1 MKGSAE
7 SSPVIRDVD
16 LLVGAARVGQLD
28 LVYQLLKK
36 IVPEYS
42 RDGCSTM
49 NPDVREVR
57 DGKGILDKKSAS
69 STPGYVMKPA
79 SEQ

>member
-1 MKGSAE
+1 
-7 SSPVIRDVD
+7 VIRDVD

-36 IVPEYS
+36 IVPQYS
-42 RDGCSTM
+42 GDGWSMM
-49 NPDVREVR
+49 NSNAREAP
-57 DGKGILDKKSAS
+57 DGKGNHDEKAALGA
-69 STPGYVMKPA
+69 PGYVTKPA